1 MNILSNSLTP
11 SKSQPIREWSFI
23 EFGPDS
29 GTLTINTQRTTNRA
43 AKVYSETYDVEEDYS
58 EHLPARTFLLAKRS
72 DGTIYAVTLT
82 PTTDRCTCDAAKCG
96 MACKH
101 IDTMR
106 DLLDHGG
113 LLSAED
119 IAAMTLAHG

>member
-1 MNILSNSLTP
+1 MNILSNSLP
-11 SKSQPIREWSFI
+11 ASKSQPIREWSFI
-23 EFGPDS
+23 EFGPDA
-29 GTLTINTQRTTNRA
+29 GTLTINVQRSANRA

-82 PTTDRCTCDAAKCG
+82 PTTGRCTCDAARAG
-96 MACKH
+96 HACKH

-106 DLLDHGG
+106 DLIDHGG

-119 IAAMTLAHG
+119 LELMTLAHG